1 MTNLARILTLLYAVV
16 VGLAALWAWYADV
29 TLLHSGREHIL
40 PDILL
45 AIVSL
50 PTSNT
55 LDFFYERSPAFF
67 AAPLAQLTSLTACG
81 ASGSIA
87 LSRRRVRTKGTR
99 CSLTSRFQGGRLR
112 RA

>member
-1 MTNLARILTLLYAVV
+1 MKNFARILALLYAAV
-16 VGLAALWAWYADV
+16 VGLAALWAWYTDV
-29 TLLHSGREHIL
+29 TLLHSGREHML

-67 AAPLAQLTSLTACG
+67 AAPSAQLTWLTACG
-81 ASGSIA
+81 AFQAVLLYLAVVFIPK
-87 LSRRRVRTKGTR
+87 VRG
-99 CSLTSRFQGGRLR
+99 
-112 RA
+112 AA